1 MNEKDI
7 QKLRDDIN
15 RLNGEIIRLLAERV
29 NIAKQIGEV
38 KKKLGKPVIDTSR
51 EAVVYEQVKQH
62 ANDMNLDQEGVEK
75 VFEYDLST
83 TEKTALS
90 KSAKNIEE
98 NINKLKL

>member
-1 MNEKDI
+1 MNEEDI

-15 RLNGEIIRLLAERV
+15 RLNGEIIELLAERV

-75 VFEYDLST
+75 VFKEIIRLSV
-83 TEKTALS
+83 EAQ
-90 KSAKNIEE
+90 EE
-98 NINKLKL
+98 ER